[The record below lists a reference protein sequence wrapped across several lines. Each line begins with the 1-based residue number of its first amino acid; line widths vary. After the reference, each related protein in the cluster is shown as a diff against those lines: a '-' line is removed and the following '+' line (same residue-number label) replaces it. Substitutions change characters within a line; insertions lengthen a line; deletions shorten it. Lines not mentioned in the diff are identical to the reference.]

1 MDFRKREDSCLR
13 FATFLS
19 PILYEVYEGISRY
32 IGEQTGL
39 PTRLAAGSSP
49 EELARGQVD
58 VGFVCGL
65 PYSRMARRRDA
76 PIEVLAAPVL
86 LPERYDGEP
95 RYFSDVVVR
104 RDSPFASFKDLRG
117 RVWGYNERT
126 SHSGWNLV
134 CSSLYRQGL
143 GLDYFGEM
151 RKTGSHLASLSMLE
165 RGEIDEAA
173 IDSHVFDVARL
184 RQPDLDARL
193 RVVEVLGPSSI
204 PPIVVSKTLD
214 SSLKRAI
221 RAALLRMHS
230 DWQAA
235 HVLQKGL
242 IARFVSVGD
251 EHYEHIYRMYCF
263 VRQWREC
270 TFRCMTETM

>member
-1 MDFRKREDSCLR
+1 MDFCKREAPFLR

-19 PILYEVYEGISRY
+19 PLLYEVYEGISRY

-39 PTRLAAGSSP
+39 PTRLVVGDSP
-49 EELARGQVD
+49 EELSSGQVD
-58 VGFVCGL
+58 VGFMCGL
-65 PYSRMARRRDA
+65 PYSLMARRKDA

-86 LPERYDGEP
+86 LPERYGVEP

-104 RDSPFASFKDLRG
+104 RDSPFASFEDLRG

-134 CSSLYRQGL
+134 CSSLYRRGL
-143 GLDYFGEM
+143 GLDYFSYM
-151 RKTGSHLASLSMLE
+151 CKTGSHLASLHMLE
-165 RGEIDEAA
+165 RGEIDAAA

-193 RVVEVLGPSSI
+193 RVIEVLGPSSI
-204 PPIVVSKTLD
+204 PPVVVSKTLD
-214 SSLKRAI
+214 SSLKRAVQL
-221 RAALLRMHS
+221 ALLSIHTDRL
-230 DWQAA
+230 AA

-242 IARFVSVGD
+242 IAHFVQVGD
-251 EHYEHIYRMYCF
+251 EHYEHIYRTYCF
-263 VRQWREC
+263 VQQWQER
-270 TFRCMTETM
+270 TFTSSIT